1 MNAATLKVS
10 TKNNKWFNLRR
21 RGGNSVVRFTPSIEA
36 PEKDA
41 DGTVK
46 WGCARGW
53 FGEAEHLI
61 EAQRILKELRLKSSS
76 GSWGCFPG
84 VKAGQECVY
93 NCGSWTPAG
102 CETEHRLS
110 FAFTSLNL
118 VTSWAALF
126 NRRVISQT
134 HTRFDTPPPSHV
146 GTCCAVYCPSS
157 VCPPAAVYAEIKN
170 RRRKKKRFS
179 GTHACLRPPNLYD

>member
-21 RGGNSVVRFTPSIEA
+21 RGGNSVVRFTPFIEA

-134 HTRFDTPPPSHV
+134 HTRFDTPPPMLGRAV
-146 GTCCAVYCPSS
+146 LFTVRAVCARQLLFMLRLKT
-157 VCPPAAVYAEIKN
+157 EEE
-170 RRRKKKRFS
+170 KKKAVQRN
-179 GTHACLRPPNLYD
+179 TCLSPST